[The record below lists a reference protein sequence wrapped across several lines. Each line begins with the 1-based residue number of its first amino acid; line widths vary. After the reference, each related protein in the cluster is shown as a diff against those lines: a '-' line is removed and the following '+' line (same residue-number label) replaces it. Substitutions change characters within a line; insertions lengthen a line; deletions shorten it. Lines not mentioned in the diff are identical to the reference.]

1 MWPNPQLPADF
12 VTFTGEILNG
22 RLYFS
27 CSVSKKKREREREKD
42 RSTFLGLP
50 KVSKKQLNCMLFWG
64 VTKNKNFLGIICI
77 AT

>member
-22 RLYFS
+22 KFYFS

-50 KVSKKQLNCMLFWG
+50 QSKQK
-64 VTKNKNFLGIICI
+64 T
-77 AT
+77 T